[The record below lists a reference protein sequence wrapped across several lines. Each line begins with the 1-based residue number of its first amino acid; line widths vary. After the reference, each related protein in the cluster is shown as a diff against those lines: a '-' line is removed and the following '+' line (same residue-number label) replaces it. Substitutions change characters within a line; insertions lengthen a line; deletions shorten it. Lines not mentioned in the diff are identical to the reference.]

1 MFKNIEKIF
10 KSLVWSNFVISVFI
24 TLKIFANNNYNFSS
38 EISIGLLITFIY
50 AGIWFYALYKIYNFS
65 KFGLRIYI
73 CCTLLGFLFNILSNF
88 SYLDKTIYILTVT
101 EHMIIGS
108 ILTFSY
114 RKSKLFSFKK
124 VATASSK
131 PLLYPFL
138 RAIWVALYADIY
150 NQ

>member
-10 KSLVWSNFVISVFI
+10 KSLVWSNFIISVFI

-38 EISIGLLITFIY
+38 EVSIGLLITFIY

-114 RKSKLFSFKK
+114 FSKIKTKFK
-124 VATASSK
+124 
-131 PLLYPFL
+131 
-138 RAIWVALYADIY
+138 
-150 NQ
+150 